1 MASYPAIVEWDENAR
16 AYGAVFPDL
25 DIGAVGGTLDEV
37 LDNAKEVLRDYVMEM
52 DRRGWPVSGPSPS
65 EQVGVPEGTTLVL
78 IPLTL
83 PSALTT

>member
-1 MASYPAIVEWDENAR
+1 MASYPAIVEWDENAG

-25 DIGAVGGTLDEV
+25 DIGAVGMTLEEV
-37 LDNAKEVLRDYVMEM
+37 LENAKEMLRDYVMEM

-65 EQVGVPEGTTLVL
+65 EQVAVAEGNTLAL

-83 PSALTT
+83 PTTLTT